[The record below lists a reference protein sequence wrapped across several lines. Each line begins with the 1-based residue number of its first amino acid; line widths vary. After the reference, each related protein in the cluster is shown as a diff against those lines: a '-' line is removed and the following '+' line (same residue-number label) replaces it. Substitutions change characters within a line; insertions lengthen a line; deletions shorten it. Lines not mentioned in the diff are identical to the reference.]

1 MTECNFKEPS
11 MSNQVIR
18 IGVRAIITAGLLSST
33 VLTTPASAASLFY
46 FKGPT
51 IAQDADGAACYK
63 HKFSGLYQ
71 TFKPGDVQFKP
82 EWVFIHNGNCECEG
96 KTGDQCQEPGDQT

>member
-1 MTECNFKEPS
+1 
-11 MSNQVIR
+11 MSNQVIK

-33 VLTTPASAASLFY
+33 VLTTPASAA

-63 HKFSGLYQ
+63 HKTQGVYQ

-82 EWVFIHNGNCECEG
+82 EWIFLHNGNCECEG
-96 KTGDQCQEPGDQT
+96 KTGDQCQEPGDQP